1 MTLGRTV
8 VSYRQAVED
17 EISKWDSFKKALRSK
32 DAEAF
37 DRMLNAC
44 RVYASA
50 ASMSTR
56 PVLFEAMVMSILLS
70 HEEASMKIQDKLDRI
85 EKRLLQP

>member
-1 MTLGRTV
+1 LGRTV
-8 VSYRQAVED
+8 ASYRQALED
-17 EISKWDSFKKALRSK
+17 EISRWDSFKKALRSK
-32 DAEAF
+32 DADAF

-44 RVYASA
+44 RMYASA

-70 HEEASMKIQDKLDRI
+70 HEEALTEIREKLDRV

>member
-1 MTLGRTV
+1 MILGRTV
-8 VSYRQAVED
+8 ASYRQALED
-17 EISKWDSFKKALRSK
+17 EISKWDGFKKALRSK

-44 RVYASA
+44 RMYASA

-70 HEEASMKIQDKLDRI
+70 HEEALTEIREKLDRI